1 MVQKNYGRQSAVSL
15 EENLKKAITEL
26 LILQLLSQRE
36 YYIGEITQAIS
47 DKSGGAL
54 NVVFPYAAIYR
65 MEEAG
70 HIMELPRRIAPDGR
84 RRQYFSITP
93 EGLVYLAQLRNVYAT
108 VIGGVAKILTEGT
121 VTDES

>member
-93 EGLVYLAQLRNVYAT
+93 EGLAYLAQLRNVYAT
-108 VIGGVAKILTEGT
+108 VTGGVAKILTEGT

>member
-15 EENLKKAITEL
+15 EETLKKAITEL

-70 HIMELPRRIAPDGR
+70 YIMELPRRIAPDGR

-93 EGLVYLAQLRNVYAT
+93 EGLAYLAQLRNVYAT
-108 VIGGVAKILTEGT
+108 VTGGVEKILTEGT